1 MSGKIRQIS
10 PRLKPASR
18 LATHNGQVGR
28 GDFQDGAKA
37 LHGAIFFLD
46 HHAYHV
52 GKREHNFFS
61 SSSVH
66 NRYSWYGHTNIT
78 DKYEI
83 NHLTEII
90 L

>member
-10 PRLKPASR
+10 PRLKPASI
-18 LATHNGQVGR
+18 GWPWVGR